1 MPDTTPTEPDMKRTC
16 QMLLLMLLAGCST
29 TTTVRGDWQEEPS
42 QPAFSHVLVL
52 GVTPSTRIRRSFEVA
67 LAELLDSSQTRA
79 TAAIVAAG
87 NADAPT
93 VEGIRALAQA
103 NGVDGVLVT
112 RLVARKVAAHETA
125 SRMGVKTAR
134 PVSLRD
140 GPGLIEL
147 FSLDYN
153 EYEDPGEFTAQS
165 TATTETSLYDLR
177 RDDQLVYVVTTE
189 SKFREDRDDVIA
201 DITRAIA
208 RQLTQA
214 GLVR

>member
-1 MPDTTPTEPDMKRTC
+1 MKRTC
-16 QMLLLMLLAGCST
+16 QVLLLMLLAGCST
-29 TTTVRGDWQEEPS
+29 TTTVRGDWQGEP
-42 QPAFSHVLVL
+42 QVPAFDHLLVL
-52 GVTPSTRIRRSFEVA
+52 GVTPSTRVRRSFEVA
-67 LAELLDSSQTRA
+67 LAELLDSPRTRA

-93 VEGIRALAQA
+93 AEGIRALAQA
-103 NGVDGVLVT
+103 HGVDGVLVT

-125 SRMGVKTAR
+125 SRMEVKVSR
-134 PVSLRD
+134 PTSLRE

-147 FSLDYN
+147 FSQDYN

-177 RDDQLVYVVTTE
+177 RDDRLVYVVTTE
-189 SKFREDRDDVIA
+189 SKFQEDRDDIIA

-208 RQLTQA
+208 RQLGQA
-214 GLVR
+214 GLVAR